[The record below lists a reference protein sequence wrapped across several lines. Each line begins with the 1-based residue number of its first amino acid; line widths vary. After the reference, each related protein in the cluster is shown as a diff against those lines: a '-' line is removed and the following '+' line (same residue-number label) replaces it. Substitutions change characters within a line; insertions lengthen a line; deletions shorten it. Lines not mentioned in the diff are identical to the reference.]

1 MAAAQQATES
11 EREARKEVEAKMEQA
26 QQDAEATIDQLKAQN
41 EVRVRAGGF
50 RVWNTRATEGA
61 QCSSLNKLS

>member
-1 MAAAQQATES
+1 MSAAQQATES

-41 EVRVRAGGF
+41 EVCVRIQGM
-50 RVWNTRATEGA
+50 E
-61 QCSSLNKLS
+61 S